1 MTAPVGAHCR
11 YRIILRGECQHLLAG
26 VLDNALIESSRGWT
40 CVVASVRDE
49 SELYGLL
56 ERFQEFALHIV
67 SLNELGA
74 DAQREF
80 LDRGAGSC
88 GSSAELYLRRT

>member
-1 MTAPVGAHCR
+1 MMAASTGSRR
-11 YRIILRGECQHLLAG
+11 YRIILRGECKNLLTG
-26 VLDNALIESSRGWT
+26 LCDELLVESGHGWT
-40 CVVASVRDE
+40 CVLASVRDE

-74 DAQREF
+74 NVLRP
-80 LDRGAGSC
+80 R
-88 GSSAELYLRRT
+88 SALGVAR

>member
-1 MTAPVGAHCR
+1 MTTPTEARRR
-11 YRIILRGECQHLLAG
+11 YRIILRGECRHLLAD
-26 VLDNALIESSRGWT
+26 VLDESSIESRRGWT
-40 CVVASVRDE
+40 CVMASVRDE

-74 DAQREF
+74 DVLRPRTRAGG
-80 LDRGAGSC
+80 DR
-88 GSSAELYLRRT
+88 

>member
-1 MTAPVGAHCR
+1 MMAASAGSSRR
-11 YRIILRGECQHLLAG
+11 YRIILRGECKNLLTG
-26 VLDNALIESSRGWT
+26 LFDELLVEPGHGWT
-40 CVVASVRDE
+40 CVLASVRDE

-74 DAQREF
+74 DVLRPRSAV
-80 LDRGAGSC
+80 GA
-88 GSSAELYLRRT
+88 AR